1 MPLRADHSDAGHERV
16 WDLRCCALGHRLLA
30 VRHVRRLGSE
40 HNTVATGILV
50 KSPQQLELLARVSRL
65 AFDKTGTLTEGRF
78 RLRQV
83 TTNEANPRATLAAV
97 IEAAA
102 AVEKS
107 SSHPIAAAF
116 LEYAAEL
123 GVDPPPAPQ
132 FTLLEGEGLVA
143 VVDGVTVH
151 VGNERLARRVLA
163 ETAKANGEP
172 PRTPATEAAATAY
185 AEARA
190 AVTYATREGLPARML
205 KALQKKENAA
215 REALDA
221 ARADARAD
229 QARGPGGTPPMPL
242 SAQTTSPPPSPPGS
256 TADGGDECG
265 VGCCGGGCGVP
276 PLDLSSEL
284 VARWQQA
291 GCSVLWVLFDGE
303 IAAACQL
310 SDEVRGEAAATMR
323 ELEAL
328 GVDATM
334 LTGDCEA
341 TAQAVRV
348 QVGIGDAVAG
358 MKPSEKLERIRAL
371 RKKGVVGMVGDGV
384 NDGPALAAADVG
396 IAMGVSGTA
405 MASAAAGVVLMS
417 NDLRR
422 ICDAVWVARLTTRT
436 LRAAVG
442 ASLALKLVPLSLMFA
457 LTGAEGY
464 LIAAAVG
471 SDVLGLVIVLAAAM
485 NLLRVQPRY
494 AAEPCA
500 NYVSALEGPTVVTSS
515 V

>member
-1 MPLRADHSDAGHERV
+1 M
-16 WDLRCCALGHRLLA
+16 
-30 VRHVRRLGSE
+30 RRLGSE

-78 RLRQV
+78 RLRQVLSSVPHLSSSHVTEGCRPLPQV

-132 FTLLEGEGLVA
+132 FTLLEEEGLVA

-291 GCSVLWVLFDGE
+291 GWTSAASAPRQRVGKPHLGAPHPIGRLFGALGPLRWRDRRRLPGPPPPPPPPAITGA
-303 IAAACQL
+303 IAPPLQL
-310 SDEVRGEAAATMR
+310 SPSPSPPAPPAPA
-323 ELEAL
+323 AL
-328 GVDATM
+328 G
-334 LTGDCEA
+334 
-341 TAQAVRV
+341 
-348 QVGIGDAVAG
+348 
-358 MKPSEKLERIRAL
+358 
-371 RKKGVVGMVGDGV
+371 
-384 NDGPALAAADVG
+384 
-396 IAMGVSGTA
+396 
-405 MASAAAGVVLMS
+405 
-417 NDLRR
+417 
-422 ICDAVWVARLTTRT
+422 
-436 LRAAVG
+436 
-442 ASLALKLVPLSLMFA
+442 
-457 LTGAEGY
+457 
-464 LIAAAVG
+464 
-471 SDVLGLVIVLAAAM
+471 
-485 NLLRVQPRY
+485 
-494 AAEPCA
+494 
-500 NYVSALEGPTVVTSS
+500 
-515 V
+515 